1 MSTAALPLS
10 RNGQLGR
17 TDRTVADVVDTR
29 GNRTSC
35 GSRRER
41 AHYLVA
47 FAGLEQRIA
56 VRLHDALDALDALD
70 DHGGADMWSI
80 STRRGLIDD
89 AANPTMRLSVED
101 VAHIAAQAAQ
111 QGRPA

>member
-1 MSTAALPLS
+1 
-10 RNGQLGR
+10 
-17 TDRTVADVVDTR
+17 
-29 GNRTSC
+29 
-35 GSRRER
+35 
-41 AHYLVA
+41 VA

-56 VRLHDALDALDALD
+56 VRLHDALD
-70 DHGGADMWSI
+70 DHGGADRWSI

-89 AANPTMRLSVED
+89 ATNPTMRLNVEA